1 MLLVFPP
8 LSSSYVAVVVVVGGG
23 GGGGGGGQSLS
34 RVWLFATPW
43 TAAYQASL
51 FFLSTIY

>member
-8 LSSSYVAVVVVVGGG
+8 LSSSYVVVVVVVV
-23 GGGGGGGQSLS
+23 GQSLS
-34 RVWLFATPW
+34 RVLLFATPW

-51 FFLSTIY
+51 SFLSTIY